1 MGEAQWGHGFRYGI
15 EHETALQRADG
26 TFADFTN
33 TGFEELQAIVDALP
47 LDPSDY
53 PQLRVGDQQIKVKR
67 WYVEGFERFGA
78 DGTLLRC
85 DPKGLE
91 VRTVIHDSI
100 AGAVT
105 ALEGDLE
112 LLAARAAERGFR
124 LVTVSHNPVQA
135 TYCVDPPLNDW
146 ERAHRLGTPE
156 DRTAALCM
164 TTYGPDLNLSRYGL
178 GASELIDIG
187 AKLTYYS
194 PYIVPFSFSSPFF
207 KGQRWAGLSRRT
219 YARTGMRPA
228 VLVFVGDRADL
239 VQSDPSLTQLARVD
253 AEVGRI
259 EFKAF
264 DACAD
269 LGLYGELLCL
279 LKGMVLDERLPGR
292 RRTSGVRAPG
302 VRRPCDPGRRQGGA
316 PGGRGGPAGCRRGGR
331 RPAPDPGPLAAP
343 GRRDLPGAGADR
355 ALRGRRAGRGPPQ
368 GPPAC
373 GSPSLVA
380 VSEPISARGSGA
392 RPVLT
397 RRR

>member
-1 MGEAQWGHGFRYGI
+1 MGHGFRYGI
-15 EHETALQRADG
+15 EHESALQRADG

-33 TGFEELQAIVDALP
+33 TGFRELQAIVDALP

-124 LVTVSHNPVQA
+124 LLTVSHNPVQA

-292 RRTSGVRAPG
+292 RRTPDAELHQASALRGFADPAIRAG
-302 VRRPCDPGRRQGGA
+302 AREVLRAAEAALQDAGAEAGDRRRIQALWRRLEGGTCLAQEMIERYEAGERVAGLRKDPR
-316 PGGRGGPAGCRRGGR
+316 
-331 RPAPDPGPLAAP
+331 LAAP
-343 GRRDLPGAGADR
+343 R
-355 ALRGRRAGRGPPQ
+355 A
-368 GPPAC
+368 
-373 GSPSLVA
+373 
-380 VSEPISARGSGA
+380 
-392 RPVLT
+392 
-397 RRR
+397 

>member
-1 MGEAQWGHGFRYGI
+1 VGHGFRYGI
-15 EHETALQRADG
+15 EHESALQRADG

-135 TYCVDPPLNDW
+135 SYRVEPPLNDW

-292 RRTSGVRAPG
+292 RRT
-302 VRRPCDPGRRQGGA
+302 
-316 PGGRGGPAGCRRGGR
+316 
-331 RPAPDPGPLAAP
+331 PDAELHQAS
-343 GRRDLPGAGADR
+343 
-355 ALRGRRAGRGPPQ
+355 ALRGFADPAIRAG
-368 GPPAC
+368 
-373 GSPSLVA
+373 
-380 VSEPISARGSGA
+380 AREVLRAAEAALQDAGA
-392 RPVLT
+392 EAGD
-397 RRR
+397 RRRIQALWRRLEGGTCLAQELIERYEAGERVAGLRKDPGLRLPEPSSGERTYLGSRERGTTSPDS

>member
-1 MGEAQWGHGFRYGI
+1 VGHGFRYGI
-15 EHETALQRADG
+15 EHESALQRADG

-292 RRTSGVRAPG
+292 RRTPDAELHQASALRGFADPAIRAG
-302 VRRPCDPGRRQGGA
+302 AREVLRAAEAALQDAGAEAGDRRRIQALWRRLEGGTCLAQEMIERYEAGERVAGLRKDPR
-316 PGGRGGPAGCRRGGR
+316 
-331 RPAPDPGPLAAP
+331 LAAP
-343 GRRDLPGAGADR
+343 R
-355 ALRGRRAGRGPPQ
+355 A
-368 GPPAC
+368 
-373 GSPSLVA
+373 
-380 VSEPISARGSGA
+380 
-392 RPVLT
+392 
-397 RRR
+397 

>member
-33 TGFEELQAIVDALP
+33 TGFRELQAIVDALP

-78 DGTLLRC
+78 EGTLLRC

-124 LVTVSHNPVQA
+124 LLTVSHNPVQA

-292 RRTSGVRAPG
+292 RRTPDAELHQASALRGFADPAIRAG
-302 VRRPCDPGRRQGGA
+302 AREVLRAAEAALQDAGAEAGDRRRIQALWRRLEGGTCLAQEMIERYEAGERVAGLRKDPR
-316 PGGRGGPAGCRRGGR
+316 
-331 RPAPDPGPLAAP
+331 LAAP
-343 GRRDLPGAGADR
+343 R
-355 ALRGRRAGRGPPQ
+355 A
-368 GPPAC
+368 
-373 GSPSLVA
+373 
-380 VSEPISARGSGA
+380 
-392 RPVLT
+392 
-397 RRR
+397 

>member
-1 MGEAQWGHGFRYGI
+1 MGHGFRYGI
-15 EHETALQRADG
+15 EHESALQRADG

-292 RRTSGVRAPG
+292 RRTPDAELHQASALRGFADPAIRAG
-302 VRRPCDPGRRQGGA
+302 AREVLRAAEAALQDAGAEAGDRRRIQALWRRLEGGTCLAQELIERYEAGERVAGLRKDPR
-316 PGGRGGPAGCRRGGR
+316 
-331 RPAPDPGPLAAP
+331 LAAP
-343 GRRDLPGAGADR
+343 R
-355 ALRGRRAGRGPPQ
+355 A
-368 GPPAC
+368 
-373 GSPSLVA
+373 
-380 VSEPISARGSGA
+380 
-392 RPVLT
+392 
-397 RRR
+397 

>member
-1 MGEAQWGHGFRYGI
+1 MGHGFRYGI
-15 EHETALQRADG
+15 EHESALQRADG

-124 LVTVSHNPVQA
+124 LLTVSHNPVQA

-292 RRTSGVRAPG
+292 RRTPDAELHQASALRGFADPAIRAG
-302 VRRPCDPGRRQGGA
+302 AREVLRAAEAALQDAGAEAGDRRRIQALWRRLEGGTCLAQEMIERYEAGERVAGLRKDPR
-316 PGGRGGPAGCRRGGR
+316 
-331 RPAPDPGPLAAP
+331 LAAP
-343 GRRDLPGAGADR
+343 R
-355 ALRGRRAGRGPPQ
+355 A
-368 GPPAC
+368 
-373 GSPSLVA
+373 
-380 VSEPISARGSGA
+380 
-392 RPVLT
+392 
-397 RRR
+397 

>member
-1 MGEAQWGHGFRYGI
+1 MGHGFRYGI
-15 EHETALQRADG
+15 EHESALQRADG

-292 RRTSGVRAPG
+292 RRTPDAELHQASALRGFADPAIRAG
-302 VRRPCDPGRRQGGA
+302 AREVLRAAEAALQDAGAEAGDRRRIQALWRRLEGGTCLAQEMIERYEAGERVAGLRKDPR
-316 PGGRGGPAGCRRGGR
+316 
-331 RPAPDPGPLAAP
+331 LAAP
-343 GRRDLPGAGADR
+343 R
-355 ALRGRRAGRGPPQ
+355 A
-368 GPPAC
+368 
-373 GSPSLVA
+373 
-380 VSEPISARGSGA
+380 
-392 RPVLT
+392 
-397 RRR
+397 